1 MAGKDNIS
9 DLGKSTRFS
18 STNQPQR
25 NGRKPSTYALIKK
38 LFGTEAN
45 AELSKEDYYKLIA
58 YLLERPI
65 DDLQKLAKDK
75 SAPIWIVTIIRA
87 IIKDAGKGNMFTIDS
102 LFDRLF
108 GKATQSTNN
117 KSETTVE
124 LKGGIPIRQWVMD
137 RLQRKND

>member
-18 STNQPQR
+18 RTNQPKR

-38 LFGTEAN
+38 LFGTDAE

-65 DDLQKLAKDK
+65 EPKDLSRDSCRGSRRPVRRSTGA
-75 SAPIWIVTIIRA
+75 SGTIFAHGR
-87 IIKDAGKGNMFTIDS
+87 
-102 LFDRLF
+102 
-108 GKATQSTNN
+108 
-117 KSETTVE
+117 
-124 LKGGIPIRQWVMD
+124 GI
-137 RLQRKND
+137 